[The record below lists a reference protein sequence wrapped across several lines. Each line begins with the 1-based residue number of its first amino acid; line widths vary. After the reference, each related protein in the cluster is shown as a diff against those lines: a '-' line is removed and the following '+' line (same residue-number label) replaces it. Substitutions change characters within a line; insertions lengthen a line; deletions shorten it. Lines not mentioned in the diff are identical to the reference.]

1 MPQCPTA
8 AGEFAFVVFKLAEDL
23 EVLPVDV
30 AKVLTAIVIISMA
43 LTPLLAEVA
52 EAVGNALEPPQTA
65 EQAEAAAAAATDDG
79 ALTSS
84 MPHADA
90 LVVCGYGEVGQAV
103 CEALSIG
110 DPAARFTVFDLNPAR
125 VALGQQKGVPI
136 IYGDGS
142 SPSLLQSA
150 GIGAPGAIVI
160 TYSGAERCFEAT
172 QKLKSAFPSS
182 PVYTRARFKSELAE
196 LYGAGANEV
205 VTETTETAAELA
217 AFALQ
222 APETAI
228 ALRNALQ
235 RRQRQESSEGISGG
249 VAEVRKGMADGVWEK
264 LLERS
269 GASEAEV
276 LSLYDVYSSLDAD
289 GSGDV
294 SLSEVQQKMMQ
305 TRVCVGDQCVMV
317 NDEAMNDWLLAAD
330 ADGDGT
336 VNFAEF
342 VCSYKS
348 SGM

>member
-1 MPQCPTA
+1 M
-8 AGEFAFVVFKLAEDL
+8 
-23 EVLPVDV
+23 
-30 AKVLTAIVIISMA
+30 
-43 LTPLLAEVA
+43 
-52 EAVGNALEPPQTA
+52 
-65 EQAEAAAAAATDDG
+65 
-79 ALTSS
+79 
-84 MPHADA
+84 
-90 LVVCGYGEVGQAV
+90 
-103 CEALSIG
+103 
-110 DPAARFTVFDLNPAR
+110 
-125 VALGQQKGVPI
+125 
-136 IYGDGS
+136 
-142 SPSLLQSA
+142 
-150 GIGAPGAIVI
+150 
-160 TYSGAERCFEAT
+160 
-172 QKLKSAFPSS
+172 
-182 PVYTRARFKSELAE
+182 
-196 LYGAGANEV
+196 